1 MTDLPRDLA
10 DLRAD
15 LAAARLPRS
24 RARVAALSLAAAVTI
39 TAAALAADH
48 YLGQPAPAHVRATF
62 AKYVNDPRW
71 TVKPVLEETVQVLA
85 FSAHG
90 TMYGARATDGQDCV
104 EFVTSSGTNYL
115 VGCANFASA
124 HDLILLPSF
133 PFHGDADHVPPYV
146 LAGRLSSDSASLAA
160 RLPDGRSERIPLGL
174 RGYFVFEPRYQA
186 AARRGEVTLVE
197 RDRAGTIRDRVRVPP
212 QIVARGIGVPIRRV
226 VGWTAAPTA
235 RYASFMVL
243 RSGAYGPVGSS
254 GYAPIGKDGSFS
266 WTVPKGAPGNR
277 VVDVRLVNAR
287 FMAVEP
293 EQDAWP
299 IPDDRA
305 WQKARAEARP

>member
-90 TMYGARATDGQDCV
+90 TMYDARATDGQDCV

-160 RLPDGRSERIPLGL
+160 RLPDGRSERIPL
-174 RGYFVFEPRYQA
+174 V
-186 AARRGEVTLVE
+186 V